1 MEFANR
7 KFRNNK
13 TGEIVKVIDTFE
25 NIAILENKQK
35 VDVRQLSDPLH
46 WTEEIDPSMFF
57 NTQGAYNSL
66 ADKIKSL
73 PTHLMQDD
81 PEEIVTKFGGDLN
94 PSINESAIVMTTE
107 EDEMA
112 ELARKYGVEM
122 DNTTQLA
129 NQQNA
134 FAQLLG
140 EDAEDLP
147 VIKNRP
153 QEPITRIEVDREV
166 PVQQTTQQ
174 ENPTKTQ
181 YVDDPIITMFK
192 KAKRNVELSTN
203 ITINNKIPRLDFIE
217 MMEDSYETSIID
229 FLADEFTKEIINN
242 PETIKETIKSKI
254 REVVYGIE
262 SIPTPVN
269 PQIKDEAT
277 QAYKDN
283 VSFDEKT
290 VDVKVEKPKT
300 TRRSRAKKENINN
313 D

>member
-13 TGEIVKVIDTFE
+13 TGEIVKVIDAFE

-46 WTEEIDPSMFF
+46 WTEEIDPSIFF

-73 PTHLMQDD
+73 PTHMMQDD

-94 PSINESAIVMTTE
+94 PAINESAIVMTTE

-122 DNTTQLA
+122 DNTSQLEK
-129 NQQNA
+129 QQNA

-153 QEPITRIEVDREV
+153 EQPVTRIEVDRVE
-166 PVQQTTQQ
+166 PVQHHTEVQNSVKNQF
-174 ENPTKTQ
+174 
-181 YVDDPIITMFK
+181 VDDPIITMFK
-192 KAKRNVELSTN
+192 KAKRNVEFSTN

-229 FLADEFTKEIINN
+229 FLADEFTKEIINS
-242 PETIKETIKSKI
+242 PEIIKETIKSKI
-254 REVVYGIE
+254 REVVYGVE

-269 PQIKDEAT
+269 TQITDAVT
-277 QAYKDN
+277 
-283 VSFDEKT
+283 VSNEVT
-290 VDVKVEKPKT
+290 TESKVEKPKT
-300 TRRSRAKKENINN
+300 TRKSRAKKENMPN

>member
-7 KFRNNK
+7 KFKNNK

-46 WTEEIDPSMFF
+46 WTEEIDPTIFF

-73 PTHLMQDD
+73 PTHMMQDD

-94 PSINESAIVMTTE
+94 PAINESAIVMTTE

-153 QEPITRIEVDREV
+153 KEPVTRIEVDRDV
-166 PVQQTTQQ
+166 PVQQMTQQ

-192 KAKRNVELSTN
+192 KAKRNVEFSTN

-242 PETIKETIKSKI
+242 PETIKENIKSKI
-254 REVVYGIE
+254 REVVYGVE
-262 SIPTPVN
+262 STTTPVDT
-269 PQIKDEAT
+269 QIIDSVTKLKEG
-277 QAYKDN
+277 
-283 VSFDEKT
+283 VSFNEKT
-290 VDVKVEKPKT
+290 GEVKTEKPKT
-300 TRRSRAKKENINN
+300 TRKPRAKKENITN